1 MRNSVRYI
9 FCFYLFIF
17 LFSTIFYSCHTT
29 KKTATAAPARHA
41 GDTAFASILGLYKKN
56 IPQFSALT
64 IKGNVDYSS
73 GDKEASFGIH
83 LRIKKDSAVWISAS
97 PLLGIE
103 AMRILITPDSVKIL
117 DRLNNIYYSDNLEAL
132 KISFHADVNIDI
144 LQSLICASYITSS
157 LQDTLR
163 SLYVD
168 NPDYVL
174 STIEKKQPSRADE
187 HTSELPFACDLWC
200 TNPTMQVNKMVLSE
214 PKSSRHVEAKYEDY
228 RETDVGMFPYLT
240 TITAK
245 DSITQK
251 TALIRVSVSKIA
263 SSADVERPFSV
274 PKKFEHR
281 RLVNEPR

>member
-1 MRNSVRYI
+1 MRNYPRSHFWFSFFAFSVLI
-9 FCFYLFIF
+9 
-17 LFSTIFYSCHTT
+17 YSCHTA
-29 KKTATAAPARHA
+29 KKTASSVPANRSA
-41 GDTAFASILGLYKKN
+41 DSTFAQALELYKKN

-64 IKGNVDYSS
+64 IKGNIEYSS
-73 GDKEASFGIH
+73 GNSDASFGIH
-83 LRIKKDSAVWISAS
+83 LRIKKDSAIWISAS

-103 AMRILITPDSVKIL
+103 AVRMLITPDSVKIL

-132 KISFHADVNIDI
+132 KISFHADVNIDV

-163 SLYVD
+163 SLYVE

-174 STIEKKQPSRADE
+174 STVEKKNDNRAGE

-200 TNPTMQVNKMVLSE
+200 TNPTMRVNRMVLSE
-214 PKSSRHVEAKYEDY
+214 PKSLRKVEAQYEDY
-228 RETDVGMFPYLT
+228 RESDVGMFPYQS

-245 DSITQK
+245 DSATQK
-251 TALIRVSVSKIA
+251 TAMLKISVSKIT
-263 SSADVERPFSV
+263 SSPDVEIPFSV

-281 RLVNEPR
+281 RLVNENR